1 MPKIEELVRSISID
15 GVQWG
20 TSDLVLNGSN
30 VKVLRITCYIED
42 DKVSAEILENKISE
56 FEDIVQSVKVEDI
69 DKPDRAAE
77 PAQIQ
82 QNTSSV
88 SQLRNVPLTRGS
100 TGFGMT
106 IKPGPDAQ
114 GVQITVI
121 APDGVAS
128 RSGLLNVGDMII
140 AVCTFYLSVISLM

>member
-1 MPKIEELVRSISID
+1 M
-15 GVQWG
+15 QWG

-42 DKVSAEILENKISE
+42 DKVSAKILENKISE
-56 FEDIVQSVKVEDI
+56 FEDIVQSVKVDI